1 MLPTETASLPHHLQL
16 ADVPSR
22 YTGAAVVAL
31 HILSVLYFAQR
42 VFISLYCSYKALPPS
57 QDVRLRLESRRKL
70 VPIFSGLALL
80 ALGTAVYGF
89 LAYTS
94 LSFQVWAG
102 QRGIGRTEEL
112 AIPAYVATDRGPY
125 RT

>member
-1 MLPTETASLPHHLQL
+1 M
-16 ADVPSR
+16 
-22 YTGAAVVAL
+22 VAL
-31 HILSVLYFAQR
+31 HILSVLYFTQR
-42 VFISLYCSYKALPPS
+42 VVASLYCSYKGLSPS

-80 ALGTAVYGF
+80 ALGTALYGG

-102 QRGIGRTEEL
+102 YRGIGIGTTEEP
-112 AIPAYVATDRGPY
+112 AFPAYVATNRGSY
-125 RT
+125 